1 MARGAAD
8 IVALMSM
15 LPILDAPILPSRPL
29 RLRRG
34 FVIWSY
40 FGAISLGLV
49 GAVALVA
56 YVVWQLGEARQ
67 IQTDQAI
74 WDHGTPAESSSV
86 SGRETS
92 HNFLLN
98 SYELDVEYVDA
109 QGKTHRKKAEFSSLF
124 ASVDQKT
131 DADVRYDP
139 ANPERFALRWA
150 IDLGGYR
157 WAAFAFMMVAGIGI
171 GIAFLVLALGL
182 FRRVTDA
189 RAAAEDSQEVEIEL
203 QKVVELSQHGRPTG
217 TSQFHYQLTTE
228 AGKTVKRNV
237 AFRTSKGQSPLYTDA
252 QKTRFLAL
260 RASRAPDRPV
270 ILRNDLHPFDV
281 SPEERA
287 EVEKRLAR
295 RVALQVADEG
305 IATVA

>member
-1 MARGAAD
+1 
-8 IVALMSM
+8 M

-34 FVIWSY
+34 FALWSY
-40 FGAISLGLV
+40 VGAVTMGLV
-49 GAVALVA
+49 GAAALVA

-92 HNFLLN
+92 HNFLFN

-109 QGKTHRKKAEFSSLF
+109 QSQTHRRKAEFSSLF

-150 IDLGGYR
+150 IDLNGYR
-157 WAAFAFMMVAGIGI
+157 WAAFAFMMAAGIGI
-171 GIAFLVLALGL
+171 GLAFLVLALGL
-182 FRRVTDA
+182 FRRASDA
-189 RAAAEDSQEVEIEL
+189 RAAAEDSQEVEIEVL
-203 QKVVELSQHGRPTG
+203 KVVELSQHGRPTG
-217 TSQFHYQLTTE
+217 TTQYHYQLTTE

-237 AFRTSKGQSPLYTDA
+237 AFRTSKGQSPLYTNA

-260 RASRAPDRPV
+260 RTSRMPDRPV
-270 ILRNDLHPFDV
+270 ILRNDLYPFDV

-295 RVALQVADEG
+295 RVALQAQGDSAAVS
-305 IATVA
+305 

>member
-1 MARGAAD
+1 
-8 IVALMSM
+8 M
-15 LPILDAPILPSRPL
+15 LSTLDAPLLPSRPL

-34 FVIWSY
+34 FVLWSC
-40 FGAISLGLV
+40 FGAISLGLI

-56 YVVWQLGEARQ
+56 YIVWQLGEAHQ
-67 IQTDQAI
+67 IRTDQAI

-109 QGKTHRKKAEFSSLF
+109 QGKTHHRKAEFSSLF

-157 WAAFAFMMVAGIGI
+157 WAAFIFMLVAGIGV
-171 GIAFLVLALGL
+171 GLAFLVLSFGL
-182 FRRVTDA
+182 LRRFTDA
-189 RAAAEDSQEVEIEL
+189 RAAATDSQEIEIEVV
-203 QKVVELSQHGRPTG
+203 KVVELTQHGRATG

-228 AGKTVKRNV
+228 AGKTVQRNV
-237 AFRTSKGQSPLYTDA
+237 AFRTGKGKSPLYADA

-260 RASRAPDRPV
+260 RSSKVPDRPV
-270 ILRNDLHPFDV
+270 ILRNDFYPFDV

-287 EVEKRLAR
+287 EVEKRLAQR
-295 RVALQVADEG
+295 MVIPLEDEG